1 MLEPDVGGWMHSH
14 RGDGCP
20 TPLTLAIRL
29 VLQISLGR
37 AVPLSHL
44 PMLWE
49 NGELTRTPMLSLLQ
63 GANNR

>member
-1 MLEPDVGGWMHSH
+1 MYKHSH

-20 TPLTLAIRL
+20 TPSTLAIRL
-29 VLQISLGR
+29 VPQISLGR

-49 NGELTRTPMLSLLQ
+49 NGELTRSSLVTMLSLLQ